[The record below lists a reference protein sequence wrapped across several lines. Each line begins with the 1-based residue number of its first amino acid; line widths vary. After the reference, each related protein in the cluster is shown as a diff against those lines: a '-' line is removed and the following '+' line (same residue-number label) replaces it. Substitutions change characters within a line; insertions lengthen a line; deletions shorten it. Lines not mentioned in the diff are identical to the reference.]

1 MITHELCNHRIK
13 SYGFFFLFQAEIL
26 ENVYTDCTRLDEAL
40 KRGEA
45 LHAKEADSSE
55 AVHSQPSEYC
65 EYSSAENTQATE
77 TDWNSDNYYS
87 QTGYYSYDCSQAWDY
102 SQYYQTDDSCST
114 KDPYREIL
122 ASSAKDNSEASN
134 SSRTKVRSW
143 INGYVSMPGNAPLAN
158 ELSSDEGSIETQLH
172 VKESTV
178 S

>member
-1 MITHELCNHRIK
+1 MSSATIELNPTV
-13 SYGFFFLFQAEIL
+13 SFFLFQAEIL

-55 AVHSQPSEYC
+55 AVHSQPSEYS
-65 EYSSAENTQATE
+65 EYSSAENTQATA

-87 QTGYYSYDCSQAWDY
+87 QTGYYSYDCSQEWDY

-134 SSRTKVRSW
+134 S
-143 INGYVSMPGNAPLAN
+143 
-158 ELSSDEGSIETQLH
+158 
-172 VKESTV
+172 
-178 S
+178 